1 MSDLLAPL
9 YLIIKNEADT
19 FFCFTKLMAQLKD
32 AYISTLDFT
41 NTGIRG
47 LLLKFET

>member
-1 MSDLLAPL
+1 
-9 YLIIKNEADT
+9 
-19 FFCFTKLMAQLKD
+19 MAQLKD

-47 LLLKFET
+47 LLLKFETQFK